1 MDILCC
7 TCVIDGRESRGS
19 CRPCCLLDLR
29 AYDRRYDGSRRDL
42 PACGKVVDG
51 HDAASAWL
59 RGEVVELGEAGSLGL
74 KTDVL
79 ESGNAGLAGCWA
91 ANHHAET
98 L

>member
-1 MDILCC
+1 M
-7 TCVIDGRESRGS
+7 
-19 CRPCCLLDLR
+19 
-29 AYDRRYDGSRRDL
+29 
-42 PACGKVVDG
+42 DG
-51 HDAASAWL
+51 HDAAPAWL

-74 KTDVL
+74 KTDIL